1 MHYGDTAQAATQS
14 ASVVPNDV
22 TVKIPVLS
30 GAMPVGSG
38 PTNTQLAGKLIVLV
52 VDAEP
57 LIILTVI
64 VSPGP

>member
-1 MHYGDTAQAATQS
+1 VHYVWTAYAATQS

-30 GAMPVGSG
+30 GRMLIGFG
-38 PTNTQLAGKLIVLV
+38 PTNTHPAGKLIVLV
-52 VDAEP
+52 IDAEP